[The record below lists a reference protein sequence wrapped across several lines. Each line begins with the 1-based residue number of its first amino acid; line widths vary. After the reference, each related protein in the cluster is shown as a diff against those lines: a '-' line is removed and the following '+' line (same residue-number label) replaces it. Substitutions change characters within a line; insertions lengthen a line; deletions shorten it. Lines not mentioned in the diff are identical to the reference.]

1 MQISTPKNK
10 TVSID
15 VSNFK
20 TQLINAFLFKNEIS
34 VQKIEHPINELISA
48 FLSQKVSLVITE
60 PSLFRNIKEEYNA
73 RPNDKI
79 TLNDV
84 APIHL
89 ISKDSV
95 AFLNAELDEKIPIPQ
110 FRSNIVVSGT
120 TAFEEEDWKYIKIG
134 NCEFEV
140 ITKTQRCSLLT
151 ININN
156 AEKHKNQEPLRT
168 LPKLKKDKKAN
179 FGIYLVPRK
188 LGEIFVDDE
197 VEVIR

>member
-1 MQISTPKNK
+1 M
-10 TVSID
+10 
-15 VSNFK
+15 
-20 TQLINAFLFKNEIS
+20 FKNEIS